1 MTDSPSEATAPAARV
16 VGFASFDHL
25 TLRFVG

>member
-16 VGFASFDHL
+16 AGSLPLVAYVEVG
-25 TLRFVG
+25 G